1 MLHAYI
7 IQAVSIGKSKLGF
20 QFLVRFRSITK
31 QYFRRADGV
40 VVMFDLSS
48 WSSYTNVKGW
58 MLNVEVSTVSVK
70 IVSVPKQNFS
80 FKCKYPMYTSDFDS
94 FDLLL
99 EIHLTREFEHK
110 TQYNLKNPSFCG
122 RKELSLIALSWC
134 WEIKRI
140 W

>member
-99 EIHLTREFEHK
+99 EIHLTREL
-110 TQYNLKNPSFCG
+110 N
-122 RKELSLIALSWC
+122 
-134 WEIKRI
+134 IKLNTI
-140 W
+140 